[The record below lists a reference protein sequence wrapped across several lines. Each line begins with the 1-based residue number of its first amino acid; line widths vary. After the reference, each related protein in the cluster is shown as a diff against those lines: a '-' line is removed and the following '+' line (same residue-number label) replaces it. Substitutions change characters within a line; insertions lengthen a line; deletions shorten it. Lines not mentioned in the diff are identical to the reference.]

1 MNFKTAYI
9 YDLVD
14 KISPQ
19 LRKINNSLQK
29 TTNQVRK
36 TSNKSI
42 DSFKKMGR
50 SIDLVASKSQKL
62 GKSLFLKLTL
72 PLGLAGTSFVK
83 AASDAEE
90 TSSKFATV
98 FQDISLEADRTA
110 KNLGKSF
117 GLSSVK
123 AKELLGDTGDLLTG
137 FGFSGKAALDLSKG
151 VNELAV
157 DLASFT
163 NFSGGAEG
171 ASKALTKALLGE
183 RESVKSLG
191 ISILEEDVKAKVK
204 SLAATGKLTGMTERQ
219 SKAYATLQ
227 IAISQSKNAIGDFE
241 RTSKSFANQTRILN
255 QRFFDLKVSFGNI
268 ILPLATK
275 LIQKLTI
282 LTEKFTALSPKTKKL
297 ILILSGIGLVLPPI
311 LITIGL
317 MATGIKLLI
326 PAIKGVGIAL
336 RFLALNPLG
345 LLITGIATLL
355 IASKDFRNNFISIF
369 NFIAQKAG
377 EVFNAISNKIDAFSN
392 KLANFAESIGFD
404 LGISKGQELDK
415 ILAQQ
420 KKELAFKVERNQ
432 SVDIGGMLGINI
444 NAPSGSSANFTPS
457 TNSPI
462 NTSVNF
468 TQANPLF

>member
-1 MNFKTAYI
+1 
-9 YDLVD
+9 
-14 KISPQ
+14 
-19 LRKINNSLQK
+19 
-29 TTNQVRK
+29 
-36 TSNKSI
+36 
-42 DSFKKMGR
+42 
-50 SIDLVASKSQKL
+50 
-62 GKSLFLKLTL
+62 
-72 PLGLAGTSFVK
+72 
-83 AASDAEE
+83 
-90 TSSKFATV
+90 
-98 FQDISLEADRTA
+98 
-110 KNLGKSF
+110 
-117 GLSSVK
+117 
-123 AKELLGDTGDLLTG
+123 
-137 FGFSGKAALDLSKG
+137 
-151 VNELAV
+151 
-157 DLASFT
+157 
-163 NFSGGAEG
+163 
-171 ASKALTKALLGE
+171 
-183 RESVKSLG
+183 
-191 ISILEEDVKAKVK
+191 
-204 SLAATGKLTGMTERQ
+204 
-219 SKAYATLQ
+219 
-227 IAISQSKNAIGDFE
+227 
-241 RTSKSFANQTRILN
+241 
-255 QRFFDLKVSFGNI
+255 
-268 ILPLATK
+268 
-275 LIQKLTI
+275 
-282 LTEKFTALSPKTKKL
+282 
-297 ILILSGIGLVLPPI
+297 
-311 LITIGL
+311 